1 MYKGGNAM
9 LFTLTLEGMRFHA
22 FHGTMEVEREL
33 GQVLEISLHFTYEL
47 GVKDVQDPRKI
58 VSYAQVFSLVEN
70 VVMSNKFEAMEAL
83 AFEIAK
89 RILNSIPSGQ
99 VAEVGVCRG
108 QLYVPGVLG
117 SSEVNILL
125 TRDDLLEECGE

>member
-1 MYKGGNAM
+1 M

-22 FHGTMEVEREL
+22 FHGSMEVEREL
-33 GQVLEISLHFTYEL
+33 GQILEISLSFTYEL
-47 GVKDVQDPRKI
+47 GMEELEDNRKV
-58 VSYAQVFSLVEN
+58 VSYAQVFSFVEN
-70 VVMSNKFEAMEAL
+70 VVMRNKFEAMEPL

-89 RILNSIPSGQ
+89 KLLRSITSGQ
-99 VAEVGVCRG
+99 VAEVAVSRG

-117 SSEVNILL
+117 SSEVSVLL

>member
-1 MYKGGNAM
+1 M

-47 GVKDVQDPRKI
+47 GVQEIQDSRKI

-83 AFEIAK
+83 AFEIARK
-89 RILNSIPSGQ
+89 LLTTISSGQ
-99 VAEVGVCRG
+99 VAEVGVRRG

-117 SSEVNILL
+117 SSEINVLL

>member
-1 MYKGGNAM
+1 M

-22 FHGTMEVEREL
+22 FHGSMEVEREL
-33 GQVLEISLHFTYEL
+33 GQILEISLSFTYEL
-47 GVKDVQDPRKI
+47 GTGELEDNRKV
-58 VSYAQVFSLVEN
+58 VSYAQVFSFVEN
-70 VVMSNKFEAMEAL
+70 VVMRNKFEAMELL

-89 RILNSIPSGQ
+89 KLLCTITSGQ
-99 VAEVGVCRG
+99 VAEVAISRG

-117 SSEVNILL
+117 SSEVSVLL

>member
-1 MYKGGNAM
+1 
-9 LFTLTLEGMRFHA
+9 
-22 FHGTMEVEREL
+22 
-33 GQVLEISLHFTYEL
+33 
-47 GVKDVQDPRKI
+47 
-58 VSYAQVFSLVEN
+58 
-70 VVMSNKFEAMEAL
+70 MSNKFEAMEAL

-89 RILNSIPSGQ
+89 KLLCAIPSGQ

-117 SSEVNILL
+117 SSEISILL